1 MSKRDKGHTEQYF
14 ELNLSHLLT
23 QKSINKNNEAT
34 LMLNTTFEFVVI
46 NIIYDRSLWESEKSF
61 GPFPLI

>member
-46 NIIYDRSLWESEKSF
+46 NIIYDRTISTYKIHFITIS
-61 GPFPLI
+61 I